1 MIVES
6 QILSTSACCIGTPRV
21 WYAVF
26 ALACLS
32 ASRKAASIVGGTF
45 SKASP
50 AMAWNWSSISSV
62 DCVLKSAL

>member
-6 QILSTSACCIGTPRV
+6 QILSTSACCIGTPES
-21 WYAVF
+21 YAVF

-50 AMAWNWSSISSV
+50 AMAWNWSSISFV